1 MHLVRRVKGG
11 PLFSSPIFFALRRL
25 PAVSASVRAGHV
37 SVQIQPFFHGSCAS
51 LPPSAGVL
59 IVLVSPRLRWSGD
72 PSGLMAAPPNGG
84 PSASPMVMYPICVTG
99 AFPQQAGDDQAQGPG
114 IYAIQQNQLA
124 AAMGMGC
131 YAPTTLIA
139 LTYKIPTV
147 GAPAGE
153 EHGQDARQQNGPQR
167 QVVVRRFHFAFQ
179 LDLALIIKLA
189 AVVFLFSQEGSKQR
203 LFLLILFAS
212 LIYLYQTGAITP
224 FLRWLQR
231 AGGAAARPPQAPPR
245 VENRAPLAAQNDGN
259 DQPHDPANLD
269 QAAENQEP
277 GAAAGN
283 ENQQVGAEGEGN
295 RRNWL
300 GGILK
305 EVQLVVVGFVAS
317 LLPGFQHND

>member
-1 MHLVRRVKGG
+1 MT
-11 PLFSSPIFFALRRL
+11 SPAT
-25 PAVSASVRAGHV
+25 
-37 SVQIQPFFHGSCAS
+37 
-51 LPPSAGVL
+51 
-59 IVLVSPRLRWSGD
+59 
-72 PSGLMAAPPNGG
+72 MADPNG
-84 PSASPMVMYPICVTG
+84 PATSPMVTYPFYPAG

-124 AAMGMGC
+124 APMGMGC
-131 YAPTTLIA
+131 YAPTTLVP
-139 LTYKIPTV
+139 LTYKIPMESV

-153 EHGQDARQQNGPQR
+153 ENVQNAGQQNGPQR

-224 FLRWLQR
+224 FVRWLQR
-231 AGGAAARPPQAPPR
+231 AGGVAARPPQAPAR
-245 VENRAPLAAQNDGN
+245 VENRAPLPAQNDANG
-259 DQPHDPANLD
+259 QPN
-269 QAAENQEP
+269 ENQEP

-283 ENQQVGAEGEGN
+283 ENPQAAEGEGN
-295 RRNWL
+295 QRNWF

>member
-1 MHLVRRVKGG
+1 
-11 PLFSSPIFFALRRL
+11 
-25 PAVSASVRAGHV
+25 
-37 SVQIQPFFHGSCAS
+37 
-51 LPPSAGVL
+51 
-59 IVLVSPRLRWSGD
+59 
-72 PSGLMAAPPNGG
+72 MAAPNGAA
-84 PSASPMVMYPICVTG
+84 ASPMAAMYPVYLPG

-131 YAPTTLIA
+131 YAPTTLVP
-139 LTYKIPTV
+139 LTYKIPTESF
-147 GAPAGE
+147 GGSAGE

-231 AGGAAARPPQAPPR
+231 AGGAAARPPQAPAR

-259 DQPHDPANLD
+259 GQPQDPANLD
-269 QAAENQEP
+269 PAAENQEP

-283 ENQQVGAEGEGN
+283 ENQQGVEGEGN
-295 RRNWL
+295 RGNWL

>member
-1 MHLVRRVKGG
+1 
-11 PLFSSPIFFALRRL
+11 
-25 PAVSASVRAGHV
+25 
-37 SVQIQPFFHGSCAS
+37 
-51 LPPSAGVL
+51 
-59 IVLVSPRLRWSGD
+59 
-72 PSGLMAAPPNGG
+72 MAAPNG
-84 PSASPMVMYPICVTG
+84 PAASPTVMYPICVTG

-131 YAPTTLIA
+131 YAPTTLVP
-139 LTYKIPTV
+139 LTYKIPTESV
-147 GAPAGE
+147 GVPAGE

-231 AGGAAARPPQAPPR
+231 AGGAAARPPQAPAQG
-245 VENRAPLAAQNDGN
+245 ENRALLAAQND
-259 DQPHDPANLD
+259 DLANLD

-277 GAAAGN
+277 GAGAGN
-283 ENQQVGAEGEGN
+283 ENQQGAEGEGN

-305 EVQLVVVGFVAS
+305 EIQLVVVGFVAS

>member
-1 MHLVRRVKGG
+1 M
-11 PLFSSPIFFALRRL
+11 
-25 PAVSASVRAGHV
+25 AS
-37 SVQIQPFFHGSCAS
+37 
-51 LPPSAGVL
+51 
-59 IVLVSPRLRWSGD
+59 
-72 PSGLMAAPPNGG
+72 PNG
-84 PSASPMVMYPICVTG
+84 PAASPMVYPVYVTG
-99 AFPQQAGDDQAQGPG
+99 AFPQQAQDDQAQGPG
-114 IYAIQQNQLA
+114 IYAIQQNPLA

-131 YAPTTLIA
+131 YAPVTLTP
-139 LTYKIPTV
+139 LTYKIPTESV

-153 EHGQDARQQNGPQR
+153 ENVQDARQQNGPQR

-203 LFLLILFAS
+203 LFLLIMFAS

-224 FLRWLQR
+224 FVRWLQR
-231 AGGAAARPPQAPPR
+231 AGGAAARPAQAPAR
-245 VENRAPLAAQNDGN
+245 VENRAPLPAQNDGN
-259 DQPHDPANLD
+259 DQPNDPANPD
-269 QAAENQEP
+269 QAAENREQ
-277 GAAAGN
+277 GAVAEN
-283 ENQQVGAEGEGN
+283 ENPQDAEREGN

>member
-1 MHLVRRVKGG
+1 
-11 PLFSSPIFFALRRL
+11 
-25 PAVSASVRAGHV
+25 
-37 SVQIQPFFHGSCAS
+37 
-51 LPPSAGVL
+51 
-59 IVLVSPRLRWSGD
+59 
-72 PSGLMAAPPNGG
+72 MAASNG
-84 PSASPMVMYPICVTG
+84 PATSPMVMYPFYPPG

-131 YAPTTLIA
+131 YAPTTLVP
-139 LTYKIPTV
+139 LTYEIPTESI

-153 EHGQDARQQNGPQR
+153 ENVQDAMQQNGPQR

-224 FLRWLQR
+224 FVRWLQR
-231 AGGAAARPPQAPPR
+231 AGGAAAHPPQAPAR
-245 VENRAPLAAQNDGN
+245 VENRAPRPAQNDGN
-259 DQPHDPANLD
+259 NQPNDPANPD

-277 GAAAGN
+277 GAAVGN
-283 ENQQVGAEGEGN
+283 ENPQAAEGEGN
-295 RRNWL
+295 QRNWL

>member
-1 MHLVRRVKGG
+1 
-11 PLFSSPIFFALRRL
+11 
-25 PAVSASVRAGHV
+25 
-37 SVQIQPFFHGSCAS
+37 
-51 LPPSAGVL
+51 
-59 IVLVSPRLRWSGD
+59 
-72 PSGLMAAPPNGG
+72 MAAPNG
-84 PSASPMVMYPICVTG
+84 PAASPMLMYPFYSPG

-124 AAMGMGC
+124 AAVGMGC
-131 YAPTTLIA
+131 YAPTTLVP
-139 LTYKIPTV
+139 LTYNIPTI

-153 EHGQDARQQNGPQR
+153 ENVQDARQQNGPQR

-203 LFLLILFAS
+203 LFFLILFAS

-224 FLRWLQR
+224 FVRWLQR
-231 AGGAAARPPQAPPR
+231 AGGAAARPPQAPAR
-245 VENRAPLAAQNDGN
+245 VENRAPLAALGGN
-259 DQPHDPANLD
+259 LADLANPD

-283 ENQQVGAEGEGN
+283 ENLQAVEGEGN
-295 RRNWL
+295 QRNWF

>member
-1 MHLVRRVKGG
+1 
-11 PLFSSPIFFALRRL
+11 
-25 PAVSASVRAGHV
+25 
-37 SVQIQPFFHGSCAS
+37 
-51 LPPSAGVL
+51 
-59 IVLVSPRLRWSGD
+59 
-72 PSGLMAAPPNGG
+72 
-84 PSASPMVMYPICVTG
+84 
-99 AFPQQAGDDQAQGPG
+99 
-114 IYAIQQNQLA
+114 
-124 AAMGMGC
+124 MGMGY
-131 YAPTTLIA
+131 YAPTTLVP
-139 LTYKIPTV
+139 LTYKIPTESV
-147 GAPAGE
+147 GAAAGE

-224 FLRWLQR
+224 FVRWLQR
-231 AGGAAARPPQAPPR
+231 AGGAAAHPPQAPAR
-245 VENRAPLAAQNDGN
+245 VENRAPLAQNDGN
-259 DQPHDPANLD
+259 DQPHDPANPD

-277 GAAAGN
+277 GAGADN
-283 ENQQVGAEGEGN
+283 ENQQGAEGEGN

>member
-1 MHLVRRVKGG
+1 MT
-11 PLFSSPIFFALRRL
+11 SPAT
-25 PAVSASVRAGHV
+25 
-37 SVQIQPFFHGSCAS
+37 
-51 LPPSAGVL
+51 
-59 IVLVSPRLRWSGD
+59 
-72 PSGLMAAPPNGG
+72 MADPNG
-84 PSASPMVMYPICVTG
+84 PATSPMVTYPFYPAG

-124 AAMGMGC
+124 APMGMGC
-131 YAPTTLIA
+131 YAPTTLVP
-139 LTYKIPTV
+139 LTYKIPIV

-153 EHGQDARQQNGPQR
+153 ENVQNAGQQNGPQR

-224 FLRWLQR
+224 FVRWLQR
-231 AGGAAARPPQAPPR
+231 AGGVAARPPQAPAR
-245 VENRAPLAAQNDGN
+245 VENRAPLPAQNDANG
-259 DQPHDPANLD
+259 QPNDPANPD

-283 ENQQVGAEGEGN
+283 ENPQAAEGEGN
-295 RRNWL
+295 QRNWF

>member
-1 MHLVRRVKGG
+1 M
-11 PLFSSPIFFALRRL
+11 
-25 PAVSASVRAGHV
+25 
-37 SVQIQPFFHGSCAS
+37 
-51 LPPSAGVL
+51 
-59 IVLVSPRLRWSGD
+59 
-72 PSGLMAAPPNGG
+72 
-84 PSASPMVMYPICVTG
+84 
-99 AFPQQAGDDQAQGPG
+99 
-114 IYAIQQNQLA
+114 
-124 AAMGMGC
+124 
-131 YAPTTLIA
+131 
-139 LTYKIPTV
+139 
-147 GAPAGE
+147 AGE
-153 EHGQDARQQNGPQR
+153 EQGQDARQQNGPQR

-231 AGGAAARPPQAPPR
+231 AGGVAARPPQAPA
-245 VENRAPLAAQNDGN
+245 NRAPVAAQNDAN
-259 DQPHDPANLD
+259 DQPPGGNLADPANPD
-269 QAAENQEP
+269 QAVENQEP

-283 ENQQVGAEGEGN
+283 ENGQQGADGEGN
-295 RRNWL
+295 RRSWL

>member
-1 MHLVRRVKGG
+1 
-11 PLFSSPIFFALRRL
+11 
-25 PAVSASVRAGHV
+25 
-37 SVQIQPFFHGSCAS
+37 
-51 LPPSAGVL
+51 
-59 IVLVSPRLRWSGD
+59 
-72 PSGLMAAPPNGG
+72 MAAPNG
-84 PSASPMVMYPICVTG
+84 PATSPMVTYPFYPAG

-131 YAPTTLIA
+131 YAPTTLVP
-139 LTYKIPTV
+139 LTYKIPMESV

-153 EHGQDARQQNGPQR
+153 ENVQNAGQQNGPQR

-224 FLRWLQR
+224 FVRWLQR
-231 AGGAAARPPQAPPR
+231 AGGVAARPPQAPAR
-245 VENRAPLAAQNDGN
+245 VENRAPLPAQNDGN
-259 DQPHDPANLD
+259 GQPNDPANPD

-283 ENQQVGAEGEGN
+283 ENPQAAEGEGN
-295 RRNWL
+295 QRNWL